1 MGIEFEIKF
10 RGAQER
16 CEAIRKSYA
25 LPWKTIRMETTYYD
39 APDGRLSARWY
50 TLRRR
55 RENETSVCTV
65 KTPAGAL
72 GRGEWEVREGR
83 IETAIHE
90 LCKLGAPEDLMS
102 LTRDG
107 VVPVCGAR
115 FTRLAAEFTW
125 EDSVLELALD
135 NGVLFSGSR
144 EIPLCEVEVELKSG
158 SRETA
163 VTFARL
169 LAAKYGLQRE
179 EKSKFRRAL
188 ALKEDD
194 HGA

>member
-10 RGAQER
+10 HAGQER
-16 CEAIRKSYA
+16 CEAIRQSYA

-39 APDGRLSARWY
+39 TPDGKLSARWY

-55 RENETSVCTV
+55 LENETCVCTV

-72 GRGEWEVREGR
+72 DRGEWEVREGH
-83 IETAIHE
+83 IETAIPE
-90 LCKLGAPEDLMS
+90 LCKLGAPQDLMA

-115 FTRLAAEFTW
+115 FTRLAAELAW
-125 EDSVLELALD
+125 EGSVLELALD
-135 NGVLFSGSR
+135 NGVLLGGSR

-158 SRETA
+158 SREDA
-163 VTFARL
+163 IAFARL